1 MSEITETIKTE
12 CCGAVIDSDSARIDC
27 SPDGDTFVLCGEG
40 VGCEP
45 SHRAAEYA
53 EHDRRAREE
62 EARNLAA
69 WIRDDEIAA
78 GIL

>member
-1 MSEITETIKTE
+1 MSVTTEYVKTE
-12 CCGAVIDSDSARIDC
+12 CCGAVIDSDDARID
-27 SPDGDTFVLCGEG
+27 SAPDGDTFVLCGEG

-45 SHRAAEYA
+45 RHRAAEAA

-69 WIRDDEIAA
+69 WIHDDEIAA
-78 GIL
+78 GII